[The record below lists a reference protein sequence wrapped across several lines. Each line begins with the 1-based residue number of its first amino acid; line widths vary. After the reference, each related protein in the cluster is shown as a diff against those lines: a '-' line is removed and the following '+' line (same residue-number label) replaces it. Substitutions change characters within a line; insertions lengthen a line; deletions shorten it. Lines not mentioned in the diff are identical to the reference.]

1 MDGRRLEQGDY
12 VHRLLEAY
20 RATPGTSGA
29 VRRPDRVLA
38 AQLHQ
43 RGVPLQMVENAFTL
57 AAARRI
63 IRPAAA
69 APLGTVRSLAY
80 FLPVIE
86 EVLQLNVGQEYFQ
99 HLRHRL
105 QRAATER

>member
-1 MDGRRLEQGDY
+1 MDGRRLEQEDY
-12 VHRLLEAY
+12 VRRLLEAY

-29 VRRPDRVLA
+29 VHRPDRVLA
-38 AQLHQ
+38 AQLYG
-43 RGVPLQMVENAFTL
+43 RGVPLPMVENAFIL

-63 IRPAAA
+63 IRSGAA
-69 APLGTVRSLAY
+69 APLTTVRSLAY